1 MNLLGKIK
9 IIGVLILGISILF
22 SCEKSGSFGFNEED
36 TAPVEFLV
44 FEAPITS
51 SIVQLDTVF
60 SSNLNSGLI
69 GNMEDPSFGKIRATT
84 YSRLDLRKSFLS
96 AISSNAILDSVK
108 LNFRLAYLRDTLRKR
123 LNLEV
128 FKLAEAVEDTVHIT
142 SNSTAVSTD
151 KIVSGSLF
159 IEDFDS
165 IYSVNVD
172 ASFANT
178 LFEALRTND
187 PIVESQESF
196 EIYLPGLAFKTSG
209 DRENIFSINL
219 DAATNITFY
228 YRDLGSSGE
237 VDLALEHQLTLG
249 SVPHYYG
256 LEVDRRSSELTGLR
270 QKNFEFIPN
279 TNLRYV
285 QEGTGVVTKIDLS
298 SLASFSELNPGIIIN
313 SAQVS
318 IGPVNDFPVGLTPPS
333 VLFLALTDDENT
345 VIRDGATFRT
355 MQRDGASP
363 IGSNAPVQLTY
374 DAETKTYS
382 ASITSFVNNYYS
394 ESFRRNSYFVY
405 PQGINNSL
413 NQFIFDPN
421 NIKIKVFYSRLR

>member
-9 IIGVLILGISILF
+9 IIGVLILGIAILF
-22 SCEKSGSFGFNEED
+22 SCEKSGSFGFNSED

-69 GNMEDPSFGKIRATT
+69 GSIEDPNFGKIRATT
-84 YSRLDLRKSFLS
+84 YSRLNLRRTFLGVLSSDAVLDS
-96 AISSNAILDSVK
+96 AKFNFRISS
-108 LNFRLAYLRDTLRKR
+108 LRDTLIRD
-123 LNLEV
+123 LDLEV
-128 FKLAEAVEDTVHIT
+128 FKLAEQLVDTVHIT
-142 SNSTAVSTD
+142 SNGNAVSD
-151 KIVSGSLF
+151 ELIVSGSVTL
-159 IEDFDS
+159 DNLDS
-165 IYSVNVD
+165 IYSLHV
-172 ASFANT
+172 SPEFANNLFVLMRNADPSIAT
-178 LFEALRTND
+178 QELFEAT
-187 PIVESQESF
+187 F
-196 EIYLPGLAFKTSG
+196 PGLAFRTTGVVK
-209 DRENIFSINL
+209 NIFSINL
-219 DAATNITFY
+219 DASTNITFY

-237 VDLALEHQLTLG
+237 VDLALEHELTLG
-249 SVPHYYG
+249 SVPHFYG
-256 LEVDRRSSELTGLR
+256 LEVDRRSSDLTGLR
-270 QKNFEFIPN
+270 QNNFEFIPN

-318 IGPVNDFPVGLTPPS
+318 IGPVEDFPEGLTPPS

-374 DAETKTYS
+374 NAETKTYS

-394 ESFRRNSYFVY
+394 ESFRRDSYFVY

-421 NIKIKVFYSRLR
+421 NIRIKVFYSRLR